1 MYYGLKKY
9 NRVISIEINTV
20 NVCNLIFR
28 GPSFNSPLL
37 HPPLSVHLLARTDR
51 GPSNTASASAPGEA
65 LIKVLL
71 WGTVAMAMLV
81 LSTDR
86 SLPWR
91 NESLGKIGS
100 SQDR

>member
-1 MYYGLKKY
+1 MS
-9 NRVISIEINTV
+9 VILSLEGHRSTV
-20 NVCNLIFR
+20 HCYIHLI
-28 GPSFNSPLL
+28 PLV
-37 HPPLSVHLLARTDR
+37 STTDR
-51 GPSNTASASAPGEA
+51 GPSNTTSASAPGEA

-71 WGTVAMAMLV
+71 GGTVAMAMLV